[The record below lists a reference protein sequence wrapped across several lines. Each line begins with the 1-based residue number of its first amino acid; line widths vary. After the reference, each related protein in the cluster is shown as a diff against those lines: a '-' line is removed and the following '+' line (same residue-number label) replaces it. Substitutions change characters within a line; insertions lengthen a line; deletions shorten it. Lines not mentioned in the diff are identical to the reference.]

1 MRAKVEALLAAQA
14 PATLV
19 KALLDAYTELKD
31 NFNFE
36 KFRPSELEGGRFAE
50 AAIRIVQHLATGSH
64 DPMDKPLPRFDNL
77 VKALEN
83 VPAAN
88 AHESL
93 RIHLPRALFTV
104 YGVRNRRDVGHIGGD
119 VNPNRADAYFVVAVS
134 DWVLAELIRL
144 TFNCSLAEAQGMVD
158 NLVER
163 RIPIVHDFE
172 GFPKILRTDL
182 TIPDRIMALAY
193 RFGTNGFS
201 VGDLQKW
208 LKPVKPGPLGVA
220 LLRLDRDKAFLH
232 RDGDH
237 CVITPVGIRH
247 VEKNMSFVLTV

>member
-1 MRAKVEALLAAQA
+1 MRAKVESLLAAKA
-14 PATLV
+14 PAPLV
-19 KALLDAYTELKD
+19 TALLDAYRELKD

-64 DPMDKPLPRFDNL
+64 EPMGKALPRFDNL
-77 VKALEN
+77 VKTLEN

-119 VNPNRADAYFVVAVS
+119 VNPNRADAYFVVAVC

-144 TFNCSLAEAQGMVD
+144 TFNCPLVEAQGMVD
-158 NLVER
+158 NLAER
-163 RIPIVHDFE
+163 KIPIVQDFG
-172 GFPKILRTDL
+172 GFPKLLRTDL
-182 TIPDRIMALAY
+182 TIPDKIMALAY
-193 RFGTNGFS
+193 RSGAAGLLVS
-201 VGDLQKW
+201 DLQKW

-232 RDGDH
+232 RDGDQ
-237 CVITPVGIRH
+237 CFITASGIH
-247 VEKNMSFVLTV
+247 YVEKNMSFVLTV